1 MSITYTYEIVAVDEA
16 ARCMEVVYKADG
28 HQTMHIGA
36 RLPFVGEALED
47 VIRQFAPVPLWIAA
61 KTPVLVPAVGHSATL
76 APPVLDAA
84 PPSDFIDLDKLT
96 DSQNN
101 QPQA

>member
-1 MSITYTYEIVAVDEA
+1 MSISFKYTILSVDEA
-16 ARCMEVVYKADG
+16 ARCMEVLYESEG
-28 HQTMHIGA
+28 HQSMHIGA
-36 RLPFVGEALED
+36 RLPFEGEELED
-47 VIRQFAPVPLWIAA
+47 VIRQFAPVPFWIAA
-61 KTPVLVPAVGHSATL
+61 KTPVLVPVVGQSATL

-84 PPSDFIDLDKLT
+84 PPSDFIDLDQLT